1 MIASPRPP
9 SPSVDRDVED
19 IRRALREMHRTLY
32 KWHGAAENVTER
44 VNSPLNK
51 FDTALGT
58 IRSDVANIRNSVMDI
73 TGNFPSQI
81 IWLAFLLLLDLLI
94 MAFALF
100 VLFKIVEGMREIGRQ
115 RRIVREA
122 ETKRL
127 VEEGGGVWRRR
138 RRFDAENSTK
148 PSDSHAEK
156 DAGQCDFNSS
166 PLNYEQMPCR
176 PLKLPR
182 SILKLQP
189 LAPKI
194 VQSMET
200 LPMATASPPTAEEA
214 NFVQFNDQKRLK
226 SESAQSKRW
235 PNDEEVQTKLLTKDH
250 H

>member
-1 MIASPRPP
+1 
-9 SPSVDRDVED
+9 
-19 IRRALREMHRTLY
+19 
-32 KWHGAAENVTER
+32 
-44 VNSPLNK
+44 
-51 FDTALGT
+51 
-58 IRSDVANIRNSVMDI
+58 
-73 TGNFPSQI
+73 
-81 IWLAFLLLLDLLI
+81 
-94 MAFALF
+94 
-100 VLFKIVEGMREIGRQ
+100 
-115 RRIVREA
+115 
-122 ETKRL
+122 
-127 VEEGGGVWRRR
+127 
-138 RRFDAENSTK
+138 
-148 PSDSHAEK
+148 
-156 DAGQCDFNSS
+156 
-166 PLNYEQMPCR
+166 MPCR